1 MAPPK
6 KTGRSADAS
15 EAQAELKRTVS
26 NTPQLAQAV
35 AMVKKSMPFS
45 DLQKYNYDF
54 RSVNT
59 LTNQIGDVH
68 SESADWNKFSSSITD
83 RAYKIVAT
91 EYVDR
96 VKAMRNRTPAKKN
109 K

>member
-15 EAQAELKRTVS
+15 EGQAQINTTVS
-26 NTPQLAQAV
+26 NTPQLKKAV

-68 SESADWNKFSSSITD
+68 SEGADWNKYS
-83 RAYKIVAT
+83 KIVAT